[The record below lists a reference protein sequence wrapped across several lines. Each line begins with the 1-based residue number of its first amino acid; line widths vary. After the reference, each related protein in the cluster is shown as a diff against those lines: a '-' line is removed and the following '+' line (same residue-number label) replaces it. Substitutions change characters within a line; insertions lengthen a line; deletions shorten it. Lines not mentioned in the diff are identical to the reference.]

1 MSYSGDIRI
10 EDTIDIKFTT
20 VNTSGVP
27 TSLLGSPV
35 ISAYIDNG
43 LIQLTA
49 GITLSVDFDGV
60 TGLNNVRIVAIAANG
75 YAAGT
80 NVQLVITTGTVG
92 GRSVVGYVVDSFS
105 IEKRSA
111 LMPTTAD
118 RRLDVTAAGNAGI
131 DWGNIEASTTVQ
143 GLSGTTVKTATDVET
158 DTQDIQSRLP
168 AALVSGRIDSSVG
181 AMATDVIT
189 STAIQNGALTAA
201 KAAAGFFDAV
211 WSVATRTLTSLGASL
226 VQEIWDRA
234 TSALTTVGSIGKLLV
249 DNINATISSRLASA
263 DITLAAGKV
272 TVGTND
278 DKTGYAIGIG
288 GIASTAF
295 AASAIDAAA
304 LAQDAEREIADEV
317 LDRNIAGGGS
327 GGTRNVRNALRTLR
341 NKVDTSGGTLTVFEE
356 DDATS
361 AWTGTVTRDAAA
373 NPIVEIDPT

>member
-49 GITLSVDFDGV
+49 GITLTVDFDGV
-60 TGLNNVRIVAIAANG
+60 TGLNNVRIVATAANG

-92 GRSVVGYVVDSFS
+92 GRSVVGYVVGSFS

-111 LMPTTAD
+111 LMPTVAD
-118 RRLDVTAAGNAGI
+118 RRFTVESDGMGHADVKEWLGSAPN
-131 DWGNIEASTTVQ
+131 
-143 GLSGTTVKTATDVET
+143 
-158 DTQDIQSRLP
+158 
-168 AALVSGRIDSSVG
+168 ALVSGRVDSRPG
-181 AMATDVIT
+181 ALATDVIT